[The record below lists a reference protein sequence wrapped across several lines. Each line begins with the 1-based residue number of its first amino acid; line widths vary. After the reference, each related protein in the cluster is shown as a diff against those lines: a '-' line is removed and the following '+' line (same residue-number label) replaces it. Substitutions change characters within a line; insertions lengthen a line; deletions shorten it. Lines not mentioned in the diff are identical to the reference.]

1 MLDKRVGITKEL
13 VAVAMG
19 RTPADLIIKGGT
31 LVNVLTGELENKVD
45 VAIYKGFIA
54 CVGDCSGL
62 PTDETTKLIDASNKY
77 IVPGLIDS
85 HMHVESS
92 MVDLRSLAAGVL
104 VHGTTTICPDIHEMT
119 NVFGLKAVELFH
131 ETSKDLPL
139 KVLTAMPVCVPS
151 ISGMENGGAEIHAD
165 DVEKAYQSGWASLQG
180 EQMNFPGV
188 IFGDDHVHAITAKG
202 LEADKVMTG
211 HYASPDLGN
220 GLNAFISAGL
230 TACHESTSAEEAY
243 AKASRGIN
251 VQMRY
256 GSAWLDL
263 PNLVPAFLDRPEMD
277 TRMFTIVTDDMS
289 AATITEEGHLV
300 RALRKAIE
308 CGVPPITAIQMC
320 TINSAQLLEKQRW
333 IGSVSPGKAAD
344 VLLVDDLNDFNVESV
359 LCDGVLVA
367 EHGNLLVDIEKYDYP
382 QWAVNS
388 VYIDKLTEDD
398 FKVEYPAEQPS
409 VQARSI
415 RIFPGEVLTKEE
427 IVQLPVRNGLVDAD
441 PGNDIVK
448 LAVFYR
454 HEAQID
460 EQDRKAFSFLRG
472 TTFKG
477 ECAYASTVAHDCHNL
492 LVIGTDDEN
501 MAIAANELKM
511 SGGGIV
517 VVKDKRVL
525 AKIELPFA
533 GLMST
538 KSIDSAAADLKKV
551 QKAVHEIG
559 CTHPSIEMTIS
570 LLGLIV
576 LPELHLSNKGLVEL
590 KDGNPPKFVDLF
602 V

>member
-1 MLDKRVGITKEL
+1 MTDKRVGITKEL
-13 VAVAMG
+13 AAVAMG
-19 RTPADLIIKGGT
+19 RIPAELIIKGGT
-31 LVNVLTGELENKVD
+31 LVNVLTGLLEEKID
-45 VAIYKGFIA
+45 VAVYKGFIA
-54 CVGDCSGL
+54 FVGDSSDL
-62 PTDETTKLIDASNKY
+62 PIDEKTKLIDASNNY

-131 ETSKDLPL
+131 ETSKSLPL

-151 ISGMENGGAEIHAD
+151 IAGMENAGAEINAE
-165 DVEKAYQSGWASLQG
+165 DVATAYNAGWVSLQG

-188 IFGDDHVHAITAKG
+188 IFGDDNVHNITAKG
-202 LEADKVMTG
+202 LEADMVMTG
-211 HYASPDLGN
+211 HYASTDLGH
-220 GLNAFISAGL
+220 GLNAFIASGL
-230 TACHESTSAEEAY
+230 TACHESTSADEAY

-263 PNLVPAFLDRPEMD
+263 PNLVPAFLDRPGID

-289 AATITEEGHLV
+289 AATITEDGHLV
-300 RALRKAIE
+300 RAVRKAIE
-308 CGVPPITAIQMC
+308 CGVPSITAIQMC

-333 IGSVSPGKAAD
+333 IGSISPGKAAD
-344 VLLVDDLNDFNVESV
+344 ILIVEDLEKFNIEKVF
-359 LCDGVLVA
+359 CDGFLVA
-367 EHGNLLVDIEKYDYP
+367 ENGQLTVEIKKYDYP
-382 QWAVNS
+382 RWAVDS
-388 VYIDKLTEDD
+388 IHISDLTAND
-398 FKVEYPAEQPS
+398 FKIKVSSEKNT

-427 IVQLPVRNGLVDAD
+427 IVNLSVRDGMVEAD
-441 PGNDIVK
+441 TDNDIAK
-448 LAVFYR
+448 IGVFYR
-454 HEAQID
+454 HSAAVD
-460 EQDRKAFSFLRG
+460 EQHKKAFSFLRG
-472 TTFKG
+472 TTFKKD
-477 ECAYASTVAHDCHNL
+477 CAYASTVSHDCHNL
-492 LVIGTDDEN
+492 LVIGTEDEN
-501 MAIAANELKM
+501 MAIAANELKK

-517 VVKDKRVL
+517 VVKNKQVL

-538 KSIDSAAADLKKV
+538 KSIETAASELKNV
-551 QKAVHEIG
+551 QQAVHEIG
-559 CTHPSIEMTIS
+559 CKHPSIEMTIS

-576 LPELHLSNKGLVEL
+576 LPELHISNKGLVEL

-602 V
+602 I